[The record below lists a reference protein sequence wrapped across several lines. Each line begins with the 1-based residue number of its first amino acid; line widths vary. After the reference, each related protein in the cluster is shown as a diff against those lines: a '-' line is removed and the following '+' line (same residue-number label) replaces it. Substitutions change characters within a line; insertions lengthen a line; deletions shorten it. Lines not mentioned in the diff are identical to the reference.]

1 MATCEVVGGIFF
13 SGDQLLRVEQLSV
26 GASADLV
33 DDSWLEVNHDLN
45 LSNISECPY
54 YMNVSQDEN
63 IPNHHIP
70 KRLFRLF
77 HSFCFVRST
86 LSLSTWPN
94 KRLEYLDVISFK
106 KLLSNLNGAL
116 GLLYKWHIVA
126 HVFRHQSPRRTLVH
140 KFAEFLEL
148 MRAGYDKKTEKDYSS

>member
-33 DDSWLEVNHDLN
+33 DNSWLKVNHDLS
-45 LSNISECPY
+45 LPKISKCPY

-63 IPNHHIP
+63 TPNHHIP
-70 KRLFRLF
+70 KFPKDY
-77 HSFCFVRST
+77 ST
-86 LSLSTWPN
+86 HVLCIQHLSLSTWPN
-94 KRLEYLDVISFK
+94 KRLEYLDAISFK

-126 HVFRHQSPRRTLVH
+126 HVFRHQSPRRTLAH
-140 KFAEFLEL
+140 KLQ
-148 MRAGYDKKTEKDYSS
+148 SSWS